1 MFCEGR
7 LRLGRR
13 VFELEEVVEYERPL
27 LSLLL
32 MRVATSMEG
41 GGIKGEAGNG
51 CCCSC
56 TSDMA
61 LPERYDLLYRLRNI
75 VGKRRLPNSQYIGM
89 KRDDR
94 PTLVVN
100 AQRSLLRG

>member
-13 VFELEEVVEYERPL
+13 GLELEEGAEYERPL

-32 MRVATSMEG
+32 MRVATSMDGEG
-41 GGIKGEAGNG
+41 INGEAGIG
-51 CCCSC
+51 RCCSC

-61 LPERYDLLYRLRNI
+61 LPEKVCLALPAKKYSGEKAPSEFTIYRHEAR
-75 VGKRRLPNSQYIGM
+75 
-89 KRDDR
+89 
-94 PTLVVN
+94 
-100 AQRSLLRG
+100 

>member
-1 MFCEGR
+1 MFCVFCIFCMFCEGR

-13 VFELEEVVEYERPL
+13 GLELEVELELELEEGFEYERPL

-32 MRVATSMEG
+32 MSVATSMDG
-41 GGIKGEAGNG
+41 GEIKGEAGNG

-61 LPERYDLLYRLRNI
+61 PSGR
-75 VGKRRLPNSQYIGM
+75 V
-89 KRDDR
+89 
-94 PTLVVN
+94 
-100 AQRSLLRG
+100 

>member
-13 VFELEEVVEYERPL
+13 GLELEEGVEYERPL

-32 MRVATSMEG
+32 MRVATSMDG
-41 GGIKGEAGNG
+41 AGINGEAGNG
-51 CCCSC
+51 SCCCSC

-61 LPERYDLLYRLRNI
+61 LPE
-75 VGKRRLPNSQYIGM
+75 G
-89 KRDDR
+89 
-94 PTLVVN
+94 
-100 AQRSLLRG
+100 

>member
-13 VFELEEVVEYERPL
+13 VFELEEGLEYERPL

-32 MRVATSMEG
+32 MRVATSMDG
-41 GGIKGEAGNG
+41 GGINGEAGNG

-61 LPERYDLLYRLRNI
+61 LPERYDLLLPAKKYSGEKAPSEFTIYRHEAR
-75 VGKRRLPNSQYIGM
+75 
-89 KRDDR
+89 
-94 PTLVVN
+94 
-100 AQRSLLRG
+100 